1 MARFSRGRN
10 LLTLAGV
17 CVLLMTLQILP
28 AHGQEDRESTFII
41 EGEDRQPAK
50 SVLEYGSD
58 TDEAAAIGTS
68 DQPDAPAPEKI
79 DDPILDKEPLLS
91 DPPET
96 KKDARTAVDEFG
108 RLEMMA
114 IGLGAVAILLAL

>member
-1 MARFSRGRN
+1 MARISHGRS
-10 LLTLAGV
+10 LLTLAGI
-17 CVLLMTLQILP
+17 CVLFITLQILP
-28 AHGQEDRESTFII
+28 AYGQEDRESTFII

-68 DQPDAPAPEKI
+68 DQPDAPVPEKI
-79 DDPILDKEPLLS
+79 DDPTLDKEPLLS

-96 KKDARTAVDEFG
+96 KEDGRTAVDEFG